1 MASDPT
7 VSVGAP
13 PDADVDAPAEDTVS
27 REGPLRYERREE
39 LGRGGM
45 GRVVAAFDR
54 HLGREVAV
62 KELLDDRSA
71 QAAARFVREARVM
84 AALEHPGI
92 VPVHELGRR
101 ADGSLYYTM
110 RRVRGRSFAEALAA
124 GPDER
129 ERRRLVDTFVGV
141 CQAVA
146 YAHGHGVVHR
156 DLKPANLM
164 IGERGEALVLDW
176 GLAQAHGTAAEPG
189 AAHASPPWRAPDGV
203 LTAAG
208 ALLGTPAYMSPEQAR
223 GERVDARGDCW
234 ALGLVLYEIVE
245 GRRAWSGPSDTLLTR
260 LRAGEAPPPLD
271 RAPPELAAVIR
282 RALEPDPAARYPD
295 AGALLDDLQAWRDHT
310 RVSAYTYT
318 LWSEVRR
325 LGRRYARELV
335 LLGSALVVVGLVA
348 GVAARRVV
356 VERDRAALAETDLSV
371 ALARALED
379 RAWAHLLDEDAA
391 GSLIVA
397 AEGLRLRDTPRLHG
411 LAAAALGRDAPTLRW
426 EATVPPESLA
436 LAWSPDGDWL
446 LVVGHEVAQV
456 WKDGRLVVDRKVTD
470 GLLDGA
476 RFVESG
482 GAGATPTAAPGAVA
496 WFPLDGGTLERIDLD
511 TGVSRI
517 YTLPDAPIQG
527 DSSARRIVAIH
538 EDGESVYLGRE
549 DDTVQRMSLA
559 SDRPDGAVET
569 LPWLTPT
576 RRRGWIGAGPGRAWL
591 AEVSDGPTLRSLPDG
606 ALLAR
611 VPLRPVMH
619 LARVGP
625 WMVTSG
631 RRTSG
636 NARLGVFDDAGVV
649 TTEATGLAAGNDA
662 LAPVPA
668 QSALWVA
675 GGGPFLR
682 AFAVPALTPGL
693 GVRHGGRR
701 AVGAAW
707 RHDRLAV
714 VSAEGRLTVWDAPEA
729 LAVVPPTVAA
739 VTGLTVRAGLPW
751 TVGAD
756 GELVSWSPAPRRAA
770 PLPDPARI
778 FTLPDGTLL
787 SSDRTDLLWLDAD
800 GAVTG
805 RIAGLGEV
813 FAFALDPD
821 TGLLAVGGGHQ
832 EVGLVDLATRTPRWI
847 SGHLGTDIADLRWV
861 GADLRTI
868 HVDGMSHTLSG
879 HDGAVRTQGPVGEGY
894 LEDAATSPDGRWI
907 AIARSLPP
915 RLELYTSS
923 GASVSLLASAPLTDG
938 ATDLRWGP
946 DGRVYT
952 ATFDG
957 TVHVHGAPD
966 LALHAVV
973 PLERGQLRALA
984 LTDDTLYAAGAAG
997 RLHRVPL
1004 RWLGMSA
1011 AALAAEAKARF
1022 GLGFVDGDVGVVGAG
1037 GG

>member
-1 MASDPT
+1 MADDRT

-13 PDADVDAPAEDTVS
+13 PEARVDGVEDVVS
-27 REGPLRYERREE
+27 REGPSRYERRDE

-45 GRVVAAFDR
+45 GRVIAAFDR

-146 YAHGHGVVHR
+146 YAHAHGVVHR

-176 GLAQAHGTAAEPG
+176 GLAQAHGAVDAGPDAAALPT
-189 AAHASPPWRAPDGV
+189 SD
-203 LTAAG
+203 LTVAG
-208 ALLGTPAYMSPEQAR
+208 AVLGTPAYMSPEQAR

-234 ALGLVLYEIVE
+234 ALGLVLYEIVA
-245 GRRAWSGPSDTLLTR
+245 GRRAWDGPSDTLLSR

-271 RAPPELAAVIR
+271 RAPPELAAVVH
-282 RALEPDPAARYPD
+282 RALRPDPAARYPD
-295 AGALLDDLQAWRDHT
+295 AGALLEDLQAWRDHT

-318 LWSEVRR
+318 FWSELRR
-325 LGRRYARELV
+325 LGRRYARELL
-335 LLGSALVVVGLVA
+335 LLGGAVIVVAIVA
-348 GVAARRVV
+348 GVAAQRVV
-356 VERDRAALAETDLSV
+356 AERDRAALAESDLSV
-371 ALARALED
+371 ALSRALED

-391 GSLIVA
+391 GALIVA
-397 AEGLRLRDTPRLHG
+397 AEGLRLRETPRLHG
-411 LAAAALGRDAPTLRW
+411 LAAAALGREVPTLRW
-426 EATVPPESLA
+426 QATVPPESLA

-446 LVVGHEVAQV
+446 LVVGHEGAQV
-456 WKDGRLVVDRKVTD
+456 WRDGRLVVERVVTD

-476 RFVESG
+476 RFAE
-482 GAGATPTAAPGAVA
+482 GAGATA
-496 WFPLDGGTLERIDLD
+496 WFPLDGGALERLDLT
-511 TGVSRI
+511 TGASRT

-527 DSSARRIVAIH
+527 DSSNRRVVAVH
-538 EDGESVYLGRE
+538 EDGGTVYLGRE
-549 DDTVQRMSLA
+549 DDTV
-559 SDRPDGAVET
+559 DRITLDSPLPDGAAAT
-569 LPWLTPT
+569 LPWRTPT
-576 RRRGWIGAGPGRAWL
+576 RRRGWVGAGPGRVWV
-591 AEVSDGPTLRSLPDG
+591 AEIADGPTLRSLPDG
-606 ALLAR
+606 AALAR

-619 LARVGP
+619 LARVGA
-625 WMVTSG
+625 WLVASG

-636 NARLGVFDDAGVV
+636 NARLGVFDDTGAI

-662 LAPVPA
+662 LAPAPP
-668 QSALWVA
+668 QSAVWVA

-693 GVRHGGRR
+693 GIRHGGRR

-707 RHDRLAV
+707 GAGRLAV
-714 VSAEGRLTVWDAPEA
+714 VSAEGRLTVWDAPAA
-729 LAVVPPTVAA
+729 LAAVPPTVAPI
-739 VTGLTVRAGLPW
+739 TGLTVREGVPW
-751 TVGAD
+751 TLGAD
-756 GELVSWSPAPRRAA
+756 GDLVSWSPAPTRPAR
-770 PLPDPARI
+770 LPDPAPV

-787 SSDRTDLLWLDAD
+787 ASDRHDLLWLDVA

-805 RIAGLGEV
+805 RIEGLGEV
-813 FAFALDPD
+813 FAVAPTRDR
-821 TGLLAVGGGHQ
+821 LAVGGGHQ
-832 EVGLVDLATRTPRWI
+832 EVGLVDLATRAPRWI
-847 SGHLGTDIADLRWV
+847 SGHLGTDVLDLAWE
-861 GADLRTI
+861 GGHLRSV
-868 HVDGMSHTLSG
+868 HADGMLHQLSSV
-879 HDGAVRTQGPVGEGY
+879 DGAV
-894 LEDAATSPDGRWI
+894 LAARPLVDGRVEAASTSPDGRWI
-907 AIARSLPP
+907 AVARPLPP
-915 RLELYTSS
+915 RLELYDPDGTRIA
-923 GASVSLLASAPLTDG
+923 GAPLTDG
-938 ATDLRWGP
+938 ATALTWAS
-946 DGRVYT
+946 DGARVYT

-957 TVHVHGAPD
+957 TVHVHAAPT
-966 LALHAVV
+966 LAPLAVV

-984 LTDDTLYAAGAAG
+984 LTPDTLYAAGAAG

-1004 RWLGMSA
+1004 RWLDTPA
-1011 AALAAEAKARF
+1011 AELAAEGARRF
-1022 GLGFVDGDVGVVGAG
+1022 GLAFVEGDVGAAR
-1037 GG
+1037 